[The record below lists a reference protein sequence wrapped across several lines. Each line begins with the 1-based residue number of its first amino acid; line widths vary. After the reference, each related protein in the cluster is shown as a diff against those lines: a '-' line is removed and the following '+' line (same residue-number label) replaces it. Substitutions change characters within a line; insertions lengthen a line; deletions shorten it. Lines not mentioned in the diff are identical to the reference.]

1 MPMHPLRPLRLLAV
15 LAFTAV
21 LPAAEPAAGPGLP
34 DYSQTERAQVPD
46 AFKFNVGD
54 LFKDPAA
61 WRAEFEALARLADSV
76 DALTNAW
83 TRSPGSTAEML
94 EKVHEFHERGQR
106 LHAYARLQS
115 DMDLSNPAYTRMQ
128 TEFQN
133 LAVRFGAKTAFLAP
147 DILQLGEAQVA
158 AYLTAEP
165 RLAPYRFHLEKALRN
180 KDHTLSEKEEGI
192 VAQMGLFTDT
202 AAKVSGLLNNVDM
215 PRAEVTLADGSKVLL
230 NENNYLKYRIS
241 KNAGDRKTVVEAYWK
256 NLGKYANTFAALLDG
271 EMKKQVAVSR
281 IYHYPGCLEA
291 TLFDNNISPEVY
303 RNVITTVRA
312 NLAPLHRL
320 FKLKQ
325 RMLGLPELNYYDL
338 PAPAVPSVTQVYTYE
353 ESQRHI
359 LAAMAPLGEAYT
371 GGLQRAFDGHWID
384 LYPNKGKQSG
394 GYSMGVYGM
403 HPFIKMNYSGRYD
416 DMSTLAHE
424 LGHSMHSALSNAAQ
438 PFSTAGYT
446 TFIAEIAS
454 TFNENLL
461 FTEALN
467 AATDDRVKLRMLEN
481 FLERMRGTIYAQTLY
496 ADFELAMHEQV
507 ESGQPLTAEW
517 LKATFEKS
525 YRLYMGCDQGVVKA
539 DDTVAVSWAAIP
551 HFYRPF
557 YVFQYVTGMVAASA
571 LAEAVTR
578 GGKPAADRYLTMLRA
593 GGSKFP
599 LDILR
604 DAGVDMSQPAPIE
617 AAIQR
622 FDRLVAEME
631 TLYARL
637 PQ

>member
-1 MPMHPLRPLRLLAV
+1 MHPLRPLRLLAV

-230 NENNYLKYRIS
+230 NENNYLK
-241 KNAGDRKTVVEAYWK
+241 
-256 NLGKYANTFAALLDG
+256 
-271 EMKKQVAVSR
+271 
-281 IYHYPGCLEA
+281 
-291 TLFDNNISPEVY
+291 
-303 RNVITTVRA
+303 
-312 NLAPLHRL
+312 
-320 FKLKQ
+320 
-325 RMLGLPELNYYDL
+325 
-338 PAPAVPSVTQVYTYE
+338 
-353 ESQRHI
+353 
-359 LAAMAPLGEAYT
+359 
-371 GGLQRAFDGHWID
+371 
-384 LYPNKGKQSG
+384 
-394 GYSMGVYGM
+394 
-403 HPFIKMNYSGRYD
+403 
-416 DMSTLAHE
+416 
-424 LGHSMHSALSNAAQ
+424 
-438 PFSTAGYT
+438 
-446 TFIAEIAS
+446 
-454 TFNENLL
+454 
-461 FTEALN
+461 
-467 AATDDRVKLRMLEN
+467 
-481 FLERMRGTIYAQTLY
+481 
-496 ADFELAMHEQV
+496 
-507 ESGQPLTAEW
+507 
-517 LKATFEKS
+517 
-525 YRLYMGCDQGVVKA
+525 
-539 DDTVAVSWAAIP
+539 
-551 HFYRPF
+551 
-557 YVFQYVTGMVAASA
+557 
-571 LAEAVTR
+571 
-578 GGKPAADRYLTMLRA
+578 
-593 GGSKFP
+593 
-599 LDILR
+599 
-604 DAGVDMSQPAPIE
+604 
-617 AAIQR
+617 
-622 FDRLVAEME
+622 
-631 TLYARL
+631 
-637 PQ
+637 